1 MRLTPWLCGVWTGLS
16 LVTGSSNAHRL
27 FKEQRAAED
36 ARSDNG
42 TTNRPLP
49 IGALDMI
56 VSFVEDVSVSVPGVV
71 AVKAE

>member
-1 MRLTPWLCGVWTGLS
+1 VWTGLS
-16 LVTGSSNAHRL
+16 LVTGSCNAHRL

-49 IGALDMI
+49 IGALDM
-56 VSFVEDVSVSVPGVV
+56 FVPFVKDVSGPVPGVV
-71 AVKAE
+71 AAKAE